1 MDNKSLTS
9 YYFIVEL
16 DGIETVSFTE
26 CTGLVAE
33 TTVYEVEEGGYNTST
48 HKFIGHSKYPNLILR
63 KGISKINLLH
73 EWCKSWFN
81 QGDNDKV
88 ERKTI
93 SVVLYNS
100 ARKEMF
106 RWNLFRCFPCRWK
119 VEALD
124 VKDNSYAIEMLE
136 IAYEEMEV
144 DETEAVPTNPFH
156 VGQNTSGSQFT
167 DTMQTRVQYRWR
179 RTIQIFYYTDLAS
192 ASGHSSFSRGIPGRV
207 IEVTASREEFD
218 TWERAD
224 RSAQEQAQRD
234 ARTIP
239 LSIHNGNRVFQRH
252 IGRDSLPRSGPRGI
266 DPNTIPPQ
274 REIFRRYTYE
284 IIEQR

>member
-1 MDNKSLTS
+1 MDNKRLTS
-9 YYFIVEL
+9 YYFTVEL
-16 DGIETVSFTE
+16 DGIETVSFIE
-26 CTGLVAE
+26 CTGLAAE

-48 HKFIGHSKYPNLILR
+48 HKFIGDSKYPNLVLR
-63 KGISKINLLH
+63 NGISKISLLH

-119 VEALD
+119 LEPLD

-136 IAYEEMEV
+136 IAYEGMEV
-144 DETEAVPTNPFH
+144 DETEDMPVNPFQI
-156 VGQNTSGSQFT
+156 GQNTSEGQFT
-167 DTMQTRVQYRWR
+167 DSMQTRVQYTWR
-179 RTIQIFYYTDLAS
+179 RTRQIFYYTDLAS
-192 ASGHSSFSRGIPGRV
+192 ASGPSSFTRGIPGE
-207 IEVTASREEFD
+207 IENVFTSRGNYNSRQEA
-218 TWERAD
+218 ERALLAEAEGD
-224 RSAQEQAQRD
+224 RG
-234 ARTIP
+234 TIP
-239 LSIHNGNRVFQRH
+239 LSIHDGNRVFQRH
-252 IGRDSLPRSGPRGI
+252 IGTEPLPRSGPRGL
-266 DPNTIPPQ
+266 DPNTIPTQ

-284 IIEQR
+284 IIEQ